1 MKPSPWTCSVE
12 AGNGNHT
19 RFSKSQALAGG
30 HGVAL
35 CALSLPSA
43 TTQRAQPLGRG
54 PRRELGLVL
63 MVLETP
69 SHLLPAAAG
78 TGLATVHGLSWVLGE
93 GVLTDTVEKPA
104 VECDLRRGR
113 PAGQGA
119 PSAEGSLW
127 QRTTACPGDGCRGL
141 WRLVPSLPHAHGAA
155 LCSRLLSAGPAAP
168 MRSGAPGLLAGLT
181 SCLPGRRVAVAGLRP
196 PTPTHRTCGG
206 REGRREGGL
215 MPLRSEAG
223 GGARRLSWARPRSH
237 PAADCPAGRVSTSE
251 AALPPWLCALKPR
264 GATMCHVT

>member
-30 HGVAL
+30 SGVAL
-35 CALSLPSA
+35 RALSLPSA

-54 PRRELGLVL
+54 LRRELGLVL

-78 TGLATVHGLSWVLGE
+78 TGLATVHGLSWVLSE

-119 PSAEGSLW
+119 PQQKARCGSAPRPALVTVVGGCGGSSGLCRMPTG
-127 QRTTACPGDGCRGL
+127 QLYAAASSLQGPLPPCEVGLLGCSLDSPRVSPGDV
-141 WRLVPSLPHAHGAA
+141 WRWPVSVPPPPHTGHAGDGKEDGRAA
-155 LCSRLLSAGPAAP
+155 
-168 MRSGAPGLLAGLT
+168 
-181 SCLPGRRVAVAGLRP
+181 
-196 PTPTHRTCGG
+196 
-206 REGRREGGL
+206 
-215 MPLRSEAG
+215 
-223 GGARRLSWARPRSH
+223 
-237 PAADCPAGRVSTSE
+237 
-251 AALPPWLCALKPR
+251 
-264 GATMCHVT
+264 